1 MEIKKNICLLLHQSI
16 RILLTKH
23 SMLYEEKNLTV
34 YDQFIGRNVTE
45 YMDRDMAG

>member
-1 MEIKKNICLLLHQSI
+1 MFTFTSKYSYSPNKTLNVVWRKKLDLDEAN
-16 RILLTKH
+16 
-23 SMLYEEKNLTV
+23 NTV